1 MIEKIILEG
10 NNQIQVKLD
19 KSPFSLMHNKYLLID
34 EISVMTGSFNWT
46 NKAVTTN
53 RENVV
58 IIRSTETTREFIKNF
73 GEQWEAFKLY

>member
-1 MIEKIILEG
+1 
-10 NNQIQVKLD
+10 
-19 KSPFSLMHNKYLLID
+19 MHNKYLLID

-58 IIRSTETTREFIKNF
+58 IIRNTETTMEFIKNF